1 MKPAG
6 DIEQLI
12 EAAKRN
18 RLSFARYKT
27 AAKEIKIALPS
38 TPGPIETRDAALV
51 SEPVERIVKSPMVGY
66 FHPAQ
71 QNLGQPLKRGAVI
84 AEIESLGLSNPVL
97 ADADGVLE
105 QFFLN
110 DGDPVE
116 YAQPIAKVRAK

>member
-1 MKPAG
+1 MKPTS

-18 RLSFARYKT
+18 RLSFARWKT
-27 AAKEIKIALPS
+27 SAKEIKITLPS
-38 TPGPIETRDAALV
+38 APAPIESRDAALV
-51 SEPVERIVKSPMVGY
+51 SEPAEKIVKSPMVGY
-66 FHPAQ
+66 FHPAK
-71 QNLGQPLKRGAVI
+71 QNLGQPLKKGAVI

-105 QFFLN
+105 LFFLD